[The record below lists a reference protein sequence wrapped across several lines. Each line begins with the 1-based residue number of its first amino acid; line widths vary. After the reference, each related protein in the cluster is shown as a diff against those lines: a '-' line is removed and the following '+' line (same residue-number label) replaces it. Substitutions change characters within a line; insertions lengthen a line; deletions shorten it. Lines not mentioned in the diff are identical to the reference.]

1 MKNQETEWPI
11 AEPSTGSDT
20 DTNGNEPAEA
30 PEAPWL
36 VENKTSENIV
46 DTPPTAED
54 DGRKVCGVMTVTL
67 FEDETMKVEFP
78 NVGRWTLGRLEKAM
92 SPIFRQIIIERAK
105 VLRKSMGLPEEFSM
119 GEME

>member
-1 MKNQETEWPI
+1 MKEQETAWPI

-20 DTNGNEPAEA
+20 DTSGSEPAEA

-36 VENKTSENIV
+36 IENQSSENIL
-46 DTPPTAED
+46 DTPISDVED
-54 DGRKVCGVMTVTL
+54 GPKVCGVMTVTL
-67 FEDETMKVEFP
+67 FEDETMKVEFS

-105 VLRKSMGLPEEFSM
+105 ILRKSQGLPEEFSM